1 MLTIAS
7 QRCFNHSLREA
18 VARCPQCR
26 RYFCRECVTD
36 YDERVVC
43 STCLT
48 QIARPELTP
57 RRPLGSCAGLLQCIV
72 GILMVWVFFYFLGR
86 ALLSL
91 PTSFHEG
98 TVWQFNGD
106 PGK

>member
-1 MLTIAS
+1 MQAIAS
-7 QRCFNHSLREA
+7 QRCFNHSPREA

-43 STCLT
+43 SSCLK
-48 QIARPELTP
+48 QIAQPDSTA
-57 RRPLGSCAGLLQCIV
+57 RRPLGSIAGLVQCIV
-72 GILMVWVFFYFLGR
+72 GILLVWVFFYFLGQ

-91 PTSFHEG
+91 PMSFHEG
-98 TVWQFNGD
+98 TVWQLNGSSSQ
-106 PGK
+106 